1 MKRSIIVV
9 LSILLWVGCGPTMTS
24 EWKKEGYD
32 SQPFKKIA
40 VIAISKNLEVRQS
53 VENNII
59 SDLKNQKMIQTVS
72 GLNLF
77 PPNVSK
83 EAWSEENIAQL
94 LESNQID
101 AVLTVT
107 PVNSYVS
114 SNYNTGNMYA
124 MPVYGRVGRHVYRTY
139 DMVYGPGYY
148 EQSQNYV
155 IEANLYDLTQGNS
168 KQEVMVWKG
177 QSTVYDPSSISSG
190 ASSFSN
196 NLVNYL
202 VKNNIIK

>member
-1 MKRSIIVV
+1 MRLV
-9 LSILLWVGCGPTMTS
+9 
-24 EWKKEGYD
+24 
-32 SQPFKKIA
+32 
-40 VIAISKNLEVRQS
+40 KNLEVRQS
-53 VENNII
+53 MENNII

-72 GLNLF
+72 GLSLF

-83 EAWSEENIAQL
+83 EAWSEENVAKV
-94 LESNQID
+94 LEKNQVD
-101 AVLTVT
+101 AVITVT

-114 SNYNTGNMYA
+114 TDYNPGEMYT
-124 MPVYGRVGRHVYRTY
+124 MPVYGRVGRRVYRTY

-148 EQSQNYV
+148 EQNQNYV
-155 IEANLYDLTQGNS
+155 IEANLYDLTQGDN
-168 KQEVMVWKG
+168 KQDVMVWKG
-177 QSTVYDPSSISSG
+177 QSTLYDPSSISSG